1 MSSYI
6 KTMVKE
12 FARQNRNKIFQP
24 GMTTK
29 KHGWGLGLTLVKR
42 IIEAYH
48 HGQIRLIHTSS
59 QGTTFEIVLPVE
71 TVEDEKT
78 AKLLTKSS
86 IFWRKFKERKK
97 GEQSVSAKH
106 NA

>member
-1 MSSYI
+1 LYKDNGKGISR
-6 KTMVKE
+6 K
-12 FARQNRNKIFQP
+12 NRNKIFRP

-29 KHGWGLGLTLVKR
+29 KHGWGLGLTLVQR

-48 HGQIRLIHTSS
+48 HGQIRLLETSS

-71 TVEDEKT
+71 TFEDRKT
-78 AKLLTKSS
+78 SKLLTKMR
-86 IFWRKFKERKK
+86 FKGRKRGER
-97 GEQSVSAKH
+97 GVSAKH